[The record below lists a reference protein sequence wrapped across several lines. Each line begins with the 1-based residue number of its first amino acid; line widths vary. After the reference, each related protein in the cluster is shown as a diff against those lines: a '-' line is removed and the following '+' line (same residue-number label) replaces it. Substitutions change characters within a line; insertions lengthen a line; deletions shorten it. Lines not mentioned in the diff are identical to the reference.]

1 VSIIHS
7 PANLAALVE
16 DAEIESARGSGQSDV
31 LYEARVQAA
40 YASILA
46 GAPEGERAETEA
58 MLRKRGFDPDYV
70 AYGAGEGE
78 CDLTGIDVD
87 CCPCGRHP

>member
-1 VSIIHS
+1 MST
-7 PANLAALVE
+7 PDLANRIKAAE
-16 DAEIESARGSGQSDV
+16 AEAQRGCGQSYE

-46 GAPEGERAETEA
+46 SAPPELREETETA
-58 MLRKRGFDPDYV
+58 LRLRGFDPDFEPYQ
-70 AYGAGEGE
+70 AADGE

-87 CCPCGRHP
+87 HCPCGRHP